1 MCGNLCRGLVSPR
14 GRLATVQ
21 LLPITLDSVFRALI
35 TLQERSGVFSLRLRH
50 CTGRILMLPATRIA
64 LRAVHDTLATLPI
77 VADGTVYHFFCI
89 QAPIAVCY

>member
-35 TLQERSGVFSLRLRH
+35 TLQELWRVFSETKTLYGTYPNAACYSHSIARRKRH
-50 CTGRILMLPATRIA
+50 TGNPADRS
-64 LRAVHDTLATLPI
+64 
-77 VADGTVYHFFCI
+77 
-89 QAPIAVCY
+89 